1 MTISDRIF
9 ERLSTMGMTQKQ
21 FAEESGLQQSTI
33 SEWKKKHTNPTSD
46 KIMPICKTLKVSPE
60 WLLSGVDRAG
70 EKRSK
75 VGIDYL
81 IIEKDTELWVLMEE
95 YKNFVKETR
104 NRIMGYVEAMAS
116 MKNTTKTKNH
126 KKSPNQKVK

>member
-1 MTISDRIF
+1 LQEGIKRMTISDRIF
-9 ERLSTMGMTQKQ
+9 ERISAMGMTQKR
-21 FAEESGLQQSTI
+21 FAEESGLMQSTI

-75 VGIDYL
+75 VGTDYL
-81 IIEKDTELWVLMEE
+81 IIEKDTELWVLVEE
-95 YKNFVKETR
+95 YKNLDKETR

-116 MKNTTKTKNH
+116 MN
-126 KKSPNQKVK
+126 KKG

>member
-21 FAEESGLQQSTI
+21 FAQEAGLQQSTI

-46 KIMPICKTLKVSPE
+46 KIMPICKTLRVSPE

-75 VGIDYL
+75 IGKDYV
-81 IIEKDTELWVLMEE
+81 IIEKNTELWVLIEE
-95 YKNFVKETR
+95 YKNFDKETR

-116 MKNTTKTKNH
+116 LN
-126 KKSPNQKVK
+126 KKG

>member
-1 MTISDRIF
+1 MQEGIKRMTISDRIF
-9 ERLSTMGMTQKQ
+9 ERISVMGMTQKR
-21 FAEESGLQQSTI
+21 FAEESGLMQSTI

-75 VGIDYL
+75 VGTDYL
-81 IIEKDTELWVLMEE
+81 IIEKDTELWVLVEE
-95 YKNFVKETR
+95 YKNLDKETR

-116 MKNTTKTKNH
+116 MN
-126 KKSPNQKVK
+126 KKG

>member
-1 MTISDRIF
+1 MQEGIKRMTISDRIF
-9 ERLSTMGMTQKQ
+9 ERISAMGMTQKR
-21 FAEESGLQQSTI
+21 FAEESGLMQSTI

-75 VGIDYL
+75 VGTDYL
-81 IIEKDTELWVLMEE
+81 IIEKDTELWVLVEE
-95 YKNFVKETR
+95 YKNLDKETR

-116 MKNTTKTKNH
+116 MN
-126 KKSPNQKVK
+126 KKG

>member
-21 FAEESGLQQSTI
+21 FAEESGVQQSTI

-75 VGIDYL
+75 MGTDYV
-81 IIEKDTELWVLMEE
+81 IIEKNTELWTLVEE
-95 YKNFVKETR
+95 YKNFDKDTR

-116 MKNTTKTKNH
+116 LN
-126 KKSPNQKVK
+126 KKG

>member
-1 MTISDRIF
+1 MQEGIKRMTISDRIF
-9 ERLSTMGMTQKQ
+9 ERISVMGMTQKR
-21 FAEESGLQQSTI
+21 FAEESGLMQSTI

-75 VGIDYL
+75 VGTDYL
-81 IIEKDTELWVLMEE
+81 IIEKDTELWVLVEE
-95 YKNFVKETR
+95 YKNLDKETR
-104 NRIMGYVEAMAS
+104 NGIMGYVEAMAS
-116 MKNTTKTKNH
+116 MN
-126 KKSPNQKVK
+126 KKG